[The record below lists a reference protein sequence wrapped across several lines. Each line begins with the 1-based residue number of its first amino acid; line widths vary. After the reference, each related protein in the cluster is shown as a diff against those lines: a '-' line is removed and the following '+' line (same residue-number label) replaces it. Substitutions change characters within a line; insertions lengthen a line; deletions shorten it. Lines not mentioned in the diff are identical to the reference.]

1 MTGID
6 DLSKEKAERE
16 KRRGLGLHA
25 DVTAQAGELTEPG
38 RRSRKRESDELIL
51 SKGREFQG
59 SSTQRIQRE

>member
-1 MTGID
+1 MIGTD

-25 DVTAQAGELTEPG
+25 NVPAQAGELTEPG
-38 RRSRKRESDELIL
+38 RRGRKRERDELIL
-51 SKGREFQG
+51 PKGREFQG